1 MATLTQSGILRRRI
15 CLRGIVQGVG
25 FRPFVYNLAKNIG
38 IRGFILN
45 SSSGVTIEAEGTE
58 AALEEFIRS
67 LGHPP
72 PLAQVVEV
80 TTSELDPLGDEI
92 FEIKQSLAVE
102 GEFALV
108 SPDVATCDDCL
119 RDIDDPANRRFGYPF
134 TNCTNCGP
142 RYTIIQDIP
151 YDRPTTTMSGFR
163 MCADCEVEYHDPANR
178 RFHAQPNACPVCGPS
193 VALAKSGTNFPTAD
207 AYGRESAEVFR
218 QVRRLLRD
226 GAIVAVKGL
235 GGFQLAC
242 DAANEAAVRELR
254 RRKKRSEKPFALMA
268 RDVSE
273 IEKLC
278 FVSDADRELLL
289 SPQRPIVILN
299 RRDRK
304 SVV

>member
-1 MATLTQSGILRRRI
+1 MRDKGFSPFPMATLTQSGILRRRI

-58 AALEEFIRS
+58 AASRRIHSILGSSSTAGSDRRS
-67 LGHPP
+67 DNVWSWTRW
-72 PLAQVVEV
+72 AMRF
-80 TTSELDPLGDEI
+80 SRS
-92 FEIKQSLAVE
+92 KQSLAIE

-163 MCADCEVEYHDPANR
+163 MCADCEAEYHDPANR
-178 RFHAQPNACPVCGPS
+178 RFHAQPNACPDVRPQRGACEERSDFSEGRGIRRQEFERSISRGATPS
-193 VALAKSGTNFPTAD
+193 ARWRDYRGKRT
-207 AYGRESAEVFR
+207 RRISA
-218 QVRRLLRD
+218 
-226 GAIVAVKGL
+226 
-235 GGFQLAC
+235 C
-242 DAANEAAVRELR
+242 LR
-254 RRKKRSEKPFALMA
+254 RRK
-268 RDVSE
+268 
-273 IEKLC
+273 
-278 FVSDADRELLL
+278 
-289 SPQRPIVILN
+289 
-299 RRDRK
+299 
-304 SVV
+304 